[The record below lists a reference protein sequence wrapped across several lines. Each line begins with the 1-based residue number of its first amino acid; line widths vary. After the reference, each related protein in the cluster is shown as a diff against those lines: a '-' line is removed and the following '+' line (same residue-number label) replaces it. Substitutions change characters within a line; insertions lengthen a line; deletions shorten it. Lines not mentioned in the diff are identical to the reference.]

1 MWLGWKFVGLSWIV
15 IPAVGTTTLNLELR
29 RWILRLLVA
38 MFRTVWDVL
47 VLLRQLSIH
56 RNYIRNFE
64 LIHRKPQ
71 PEVIFSSS
79 RLTWTGNTGNTGN
92 TGWSGNAIWSKCGAS
107 AWQCLGCRPW
117 LTRTTAVDLEMSQKM
132 PCLLRKRWASNCH
145 FYWENDIKTL
155 QIPPRHPEMGSPSTN
170 LDAFQPLHTCIFL
183 LFLGELKPEVWLKCW
198 RD

>member
-71 PEVIFSSS
+71 PEVFFQILDSLELETS
-79 RLTWTGNTGNTGN
+79 GNTGN

-117 LTRTTAVDLEMSQKM
+117 LDSNHGCRSRNVAKNVMFVEKTMSIELPFLLGKWHKNPPTAQT
-132 PCLLRKRWASNCH
+132 P
-145 FYWENDIKTL
+145 
-155 QIPPRHPEMGSPSTN
+155 MGSPSTN